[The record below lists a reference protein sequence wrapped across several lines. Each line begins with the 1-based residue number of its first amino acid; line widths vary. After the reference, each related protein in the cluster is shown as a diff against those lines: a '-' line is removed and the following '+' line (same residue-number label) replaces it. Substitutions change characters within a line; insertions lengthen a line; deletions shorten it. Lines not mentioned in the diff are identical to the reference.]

1 MNGIFEI
8 RLSESEMRKQCGAGF
23 GFLFQTRPVAS
34 FGARKLGVMRERIG
48 GELGETFCPGRPEA
62 E

>member
-1 MNGIFEI
+1 
-8 RLSESEMRKQCGAGF
+8 MRKQCGAGF